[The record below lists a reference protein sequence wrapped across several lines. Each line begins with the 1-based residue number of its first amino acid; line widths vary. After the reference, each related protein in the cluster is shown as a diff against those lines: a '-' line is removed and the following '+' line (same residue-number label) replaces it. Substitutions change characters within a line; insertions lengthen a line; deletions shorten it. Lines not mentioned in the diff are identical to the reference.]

1 MSMRMP
7 NLASRPFLNTRPVW
21 AFSIVA
27 VTLGL
32 VLLAINASLYM
43 SSNSRLKEQLQRR
56 DALKSQLEQLRGEV
70 RHDVAAMEKVQWK
83 RLQRQVTGLN
93 NILEAY
99 GFSWQGLLRD
109 MGAVLPRQVR
119 LQRITPTIS
128 KEGLSLAL
136 KGTAQSRD
144 ALLQFLQNMI
154 DDPHFERPLPRSE
167 TTPEEAGVGYEFVIK
182 VFYHPEGG
190 A

>member
-1 MSMRMP
+1 MRMP
-7 NLASRPFLNTRPVW
+7 NLAGRPFLNTRPVW
-21 AFSIVA
+21 AFT
-27 VTLGL
+27 VTAL
-32 VLLAINASLYM
+32 VLGVILLAVNAALYV
-43 SSNSRLKEQLQRR
+43 SSNSRLREQLRRR
-56 DALKSQLEQLRGEV
+56 DALRSQLSELRGQVEK
-70 RHDVAAMEKVQWK
+70 DVAAMHKVPWK
-83 RLQRQVTGLN
+83 RLQRETAGLN
-93 NILEAY
+93 SILEAY

-109 MGAVLPRQVR
+109 VGAVLPRQVR
-119 LQRITPTIS
+119 LQRISPTVT
-128 KEGLSLAL
+128 KEGLSLGL

-144 ALLQFLQNMI
+144 AILQFLQNMI